1 MEFKRFG
8 NKYVV
13 RLESGEEVIA
23 TITEL
28 VKKEKITLGRISG
41 IGAVNRAVIGLFEL
55 DKKAYHKRELKGDF
69 EVLSLSGNISEMDG
83 KEYLHFHIT
92 LGDKESNV
100 YGGHLNEAVIS
111 ATGEII
117 IDVIEGSVD
126 RAYSEELG
134 LNLLKFQ

>member
-8 NKYVV
+8 SKYVV
-13 RLESGEEVIA
+13 RMDKGEEIVS
-23 TITEL
+23 TLTDL
-28 VKKEKITLGRISG
+28 VKKENIRLGRVSG

-55 DKKAYHKRELKGDF
+55 DKKEYHKKEFKGDF
-69 EVLSLSGNISEMDG
+69 EVLSLSGNISEMDE

-92 LGDKESNV
+92 FGDKDFNV

-117 IDVIEGSVD
+117 IDVIDGRLD
-126 RAYSEELG
+126 RQFDEDLG
-134 LNLLKFQ
+134 LNILKF